1 MKRNRRGYHR
11 NQQNREVFI
20 LKTSPEMKERA
31 AALVRQMTLE
41 EKLRLIVETAEPVE
55 RLGIP
60 KYYHGNEALH
70 GVVRP
75 GKFTVFPQAIA
86 FGAMFDDGLL
96 ERIAEAISD
105 EARAKY
111 FRGEKEENGGKPYDG
126 LYNGLLTFWSPDLN
140 LARDPRWGRTAET
153 YGEDPYLAGKNGA
166 AFVRGIQGKDETYI
180 KAVATPK
187 HFTANNEEHNRF
199 TCNAVMS
206 EKTFREYHLE
216 PFRMA
221 VQEGHAE
228 AVMAAYNAVNGVP
241 CHENKR
247 MLTDILRGEWG
258 FDGYVTSDCGGVIS
272 LWESHHTQPD
282 EVSAAAAALNAGV
295 DLECSD
301 HLYKRHLKEALE
313 KGMVTQERID
323 EAVTRVLTARIK
335 AGQLDMPEQLPW
347 YTIPFSVIGC
357 EKHMLLAYEAA
368 VKSAV
373 LLKNNGLLPLR
384 QQNITVAVCGN
395 NADKAQFGDYSGV
408 PVHPPVTPLEGIR
421 GYENVNVLFTPWQFT
436 ETGDDYKT
444 VPARYLSH
452 DGAPGVR
459 GCYYDNTVFA
469 GVPQERSDAVLD
481 FKWDDQ
487 MPDPL
492 ITTTDFSVIWRG
504 EIEAPYT
511 GTYRFS
517 VRAAGSARCTPP
529 ELSLDHGLYESGD
542 EIRLVRGQRVPFLLR
557 FVKNTEKPACTLRW
571 QITPDAAA
579 DDMFSAE
586 AEAAAAADAVI
597 AVIGLGTEYEREGR
611 DKTDLSLPKE
621 QINLLKKLCTVNK
634 NLIVVLEN
642 GSAVAIPWIAE
653 HAAAILEVWYPG
665 ERGGTAIADLLFGKV
680 SPSGRLPL
688 AFPYRTEDLPPFD
701 DYEMEHG
708 RTYMYRKKE
717 PLYDF
722 GFGLSYTRFS
732 YSNLRRTQEGV
743 AVTVKNVGDMEADEV
758 SQLYIDS
765 TGLPNQPKLRLKG
778 FRRIHLLPGESRTVC
793 FPLND
798 ESFSLFGEDGVRR
811 IFPGTYTVYVDGHL
825 PDEASCHL
833 GITRSKQ
840 P

>member
-1 MKRNRRGYHR
+1 MKT
-11 NQQNREVFI
+11 
-20 LKTSPEMKERA
+20 KPEIKERA

-41 EKLRLIVETAEPVE
+41 EKLRLIVETAEAVE
-55 RLGIP
+55 RLGVP

-86 FGAMFDDGLL
+86 FGAMFDDAFL
-96 ERIAEAISD
+96 EEIADAIST

-111 FRGEKEENGGKPYDG
+111 FFGEQEENGGRPYEG

-166 AFVRGIQGKDETYI
+166 AFVRGLQGRDETYV

-199 TCNAVMS
+199 SCNAVMS

-258 FDGYVTSDCGGVIS
+258 FDGYVTSDCGGVSS
-272 LWESHHTQPD
+272 LWDSHHKEPD

-295 DLECSD
+295 DHECSD
-301 HLYKRHLKEALE
+301 HFFKRYLPEALE
-313 KGMVTQERID
+313 KGLVTRERID

-335 AGQLDMPEQLPW
+335 AGQLDPPESLPW
-347 YTIPFSVIGC
+347 YKTPFSVIAC
-357 EKHMLLAYEAA
+357 EKHGRLAYEAA

-373 LLKNNGLLPLR
+373 LLKNDGILPL
-384 QQNITVAVCGN
+384 NDKDITVAVCGN
-395 NADKAQFGDYSGV
+395 NADIAQFGDYSGV
-408 PVHPPVTPLEGIR
+408 PVHPPVTPLEGIKA
-421 GYENVNVLFTPWQFT
+421 YQNVNVRYAPWQFT
-436 ETGDDYKT
+436 ETGEDFKT
-444 VPARYLSH
+444 VPAAYLSH
-452 DGAPGVR
+452 GGKPGAE
-459 GCYYDNTVFA
+459 GCYYDNAAFA
-469 GVPQERSDAVLD
+469 GIPKQRTDPVLD

-492 ITTTDFSVIWRG
+492 IATPAFSILWRG

-511 GTYRFS
+511 GTYRFD
-517 VRAAGSARCTPP
+517 VRAAGNAKCTPP
-529 ELSLDHGLYESGD
+529 ELILNNGELDSAD
-542 EIRLVRGQRVPFLLR
+542 AVRLTRGEKLGFLLR
-557 FVKNTEKPACTLRW
+557 FVKNTDKPAVTLTW
-571 QITPDAAA
+571 QITPDEAA
-579 DDMFSAE
+579 DDVFAAE
-586 AEAAAAADAVI
+586 TEIAAGTDAVI
-597 AVIGLGTEYEREGR
+597 AVVGLGMEYEREGR

-621 QINLLKKLCTVNK
+621 QLALLKKLKAVNP

-653 HAAAILEVWYPG
+653 NASAILEVWYPG

-688 AFPYRTEDLPPFD
+688 AFPVKTEDLPPFD
-701 DYEMEHG
+701 DYEMNHG
-708 RTYMYRKKE
+708 RTYMYRKIK
-717 PLYDF
+717 PLYEF
-722 GFGLSYTRFS
+722 GFGLSYTRFA
-732 YSNLRRTQEGV
+732 YSGLRQTETG
-743 AVTVKNVGDMEADEV
+743 AEVTVTNVGGMEADEV
-758 SQLYIDS
+758 AQLYLDS
-765 TGLPNQPKLRLKG
+765 AGLPDQPRLRLKG
-778 FRRIHLLPGESRTVC
+778 FKRIHLKPGEAKTVA
-793 FPLND
+793 FELDD
-798 ESFSLFGEDGVRR
+798 ERFSLFGEDGIRR
-811 IFPGTYTVYVDGHL
+811 VYPGTYTVYVDGHL
-825 PDEASCHL
+825 PDEASCSL
-833 GITRSKQ
+833 TVTK
-840 P
+840 

>member
-1 MKRNRRGYHR
+1 METK
-11 NQQNREVFI
+11 
-20 LKTSPEMKERA
+20 PEIKERA
-31 AALVRQMTLE
+31 TALVRQMTTE

-86 FGAMFDDGLL
+86 FGAMFDDDFL
-96 ERIAEAISD
+96 EEIADAIST

-111 FRGEKEENGGKPYDG
+111 FFGEQEENGGKPYEG

-199 TCNAVMS
+199 SCNAVMS
-206 EKTFREYHLE
+206 EKTLREYHLE

-221 VQEGHAE
+221 VQEGRAE

-272 LWESHHTQPD
+272 LWESHHKEPD
-282 EVSAAAAALNAGV
+282 EVSAAAAALNAGI

-301 HLYKRHLKEALE
+301 HLFKRCLPEALE

-323 EAVTRVLTARIK
+323 EAATRVLTARIK
-335 AGQLDMPEQLPW
+335 AGQLDAPESLPW
-347 YTIPFSVIGC
+347 YTVPFSVIAC
-357 EKHMLLAYEAA
+357 EKHRLLAYEAA

-373 LLKNNGLLPLR
+373 LLKNNGILPLR
-384 QQNITVAVCGN
+384 TRDITVAVCGN

-421 GYENVNVLFTPWQFT
+421 AYPDVNVLFTPWQFT
-436 ETGDDYKT
+436 ETGEDCKA
-444 VPARYLSH
+444 VPAAYLSH
-452 DGAPGVR
+452 NGEPGAEGS
-459 GCYYDNTVFA
+459 YYNNAVFA
-469 GVPQERSDAVLD
+469 GIPKTRRDSVLD

-487 MPDPL
+487 KPDPL
-492 ITTTDFSVIWRG
+492 ISAPAFSIIWRG

-517 VRAAGSARCTPP
+517 VRAAGSAKCTPP
-529 ELSLDHGLYESGD
+529 ELTLDCGRYESGD
-542 EIRLVRGQRVPFLLR
+542 DIRLVRGQRLPFMLR
-557 FVKNTEKPACTLRW
+557 FVKNTDKPACTLLW
-571 QITPDAAA
+571 QILPDEAA
-579 DDMFSAE
+579 DDVFAAE
-586 AEAAAAADAVI
+586 TEAAAAADAVI
-597 AVIGLGTEYEREGR
+597 AVIGLGMEYEREGR

-621 QINLLKKLCTVNK
+621 QIALLKKLKAVNK

-653 HAAAILEVWYPG
+653 NAAAVLEAWYPG

-688 AFPYRTEDLPPFD
+688 AFPEKTEDLPPFD
-701 DYEMEHG
+701 DYEMNHG
-708 RTYMYRKKE
+708 RTYMYRKIK
-717 PLYDF
+717 PLFEF
-722 GFGLSYTRFS
+722 GFGLSYTRFT
-732 YSNLRRTQEGV
+732 YSDLHGTENGV
-743 AVTVKNVGDMEADEV
+743 SVTVKNVGETEADEV
-758 SQLYIDS
+758 VQLYIDS
-765 TGLPNQPKLRLKG
+765 AGLQNQPKLRLKG
-778 FRRIHLLPGESRTVC
+778 FRRVHLLPGESKSVRFT
-793 FPLND
+793 LND

-811 IFPGTYTVYVDGHL
+811 VYPGAYTVYVDGHL
-825 PDEASCHL
+825 PDEASCCL
-833 GITRSKQ
+833 GISR
-840 P
+840 

>member
-1 MKRNRRGYHR
+1 MKT
-11 NQQNREVFI
+11 
-20 LKTSPEMKERA
+20 KPEIKERA

-41 EKLRLIVETAEPVE
+41 EKLRLIVETAEAVE

-86 FGAMFDDGLL
+86 FGAMFDDAFL
-96 ERIAEAISD
+96 EEIADAIST

-111 FRGEKEENGGKPYDG
+111 FFGEQEENGGKPYDG

-166 AFVRGIQGKDETYI
+166 AFVRGIQGKDDRYI

-199 TCNAVMS
+199 SCNAVMS

-228 AVMAAYNAVNGVP
+228 AVMAAYNAINGVP

-258 FDGYVTSDCGGVIS
+258 FDGYVTSDCGGVSS
-272 LWESHHTQPD
+272 LWNSHHKEPD

-295 DLECSD
+295 DHECSD
-301 HLYKRHLKEALE
+301 HFFKRYLPEALE
-313 KGMVTQERID
+313 KGLVMRERID

-335 AGQLDMPEQLPW
+335 AGQLDPPESLPW
-347 YTIPFSVIGC
+347 YSTPFSVIGC
-357 EKHMLLAYEAA
+357 EKHGQMAYQAA

-373 LLKNNGLLPLR
+373 LLKNNGVLPLKEKD
-384 QQNITVAVCGN
+384 ITVAVCGN
-395 NADKAQFGDYSGV
+395 NADIAQFGDYSGV
-408 PVHPPVTPLEGIR
+408 PVHPPVTPLQGLR
-421 GYENVNVLFTPWQFT
+421 AYQNVNVLYAPWRFT
-436 ETGDDYKT
+436 ETGEDYKT
-444 VPARYLSH
+444 VPAAYLSH
-452 DGAPGVR
+452 NGEPGALGS
-459 GCYYDNTVFA
+459 YYDNAAFA
-469 GVPQERSDAVLD
+469 GIPKTRRDPALD

-492 ITTTDFSVIWRG
+492 ITTPAFSILWRG

-511 GTYRFS
+511 GVYRFG
-517 VRAAGSARCTPP
+517 VRAAGTAKCTPP
-529 ELSLDHGLYESGD
+529 ELILRGGDLDGAEAV
-542 EIRLVRGQRVPFLLR
+542 RLKRGEKVDFLLR
-557 FVKNTEKPACTLRW
+557 FVKNTDKPACTLTW
-571 QITPDAAA
+571 QITPDEAA
-579 DDMFSAE
+579 DDIFAPE
-586 AEAAAAADAVI
+586 TAAAAKADAVI
-597 AVIGLGTEYEREGR
+597 AVVGLGMEYEREGR

-621 QINLLKKLCTVNK
+621 QIALLKKLKAVNP

-653 HAAAILEVWYPG
+653 NAAAILEIWYPG
-665 ERGGTAIADLLFGKV
+665 ERGGTALADLLFGKV

-688 AFPYRTEDLPPFD
+688 AFPVKTEDLPPFD
-701 DYEMEHG
+701 DYEMNHG
-708 RTYMYRKKE
+708 RTYMYRKVK

-722 GFGLSYTRFS
+722 GFGLSYTRFA
-732 YSNLRRTQEGV
+732 YSGLCQTETGV
-743 AVTVKNVGDMEADEV
+743 AVTVTNVGEREADEV
-758 SQLYIDS
+758 AQLYIDS
-765 TGLPNQPKLRLKG
+765 AGLPDQPRLRLKG
-778 FRRIHLLPGESRTVC
+778 FQRIHLQPGEAKTVA
-793 FPLND
+793 FPLDD
-798 ESFSLFGEDGVRR
+798 ERFSLFGEDGVRR
-811 IFPGTYTVYVDGHL
+811 VYPGTYTVYVDGHL
-825 PDEASCHL
+825 PDEASCRL
-833 GITRSKQ
+833 AMTR
-840 P
+840 

>member
-1 MKRNRRGYHR
+1 MKT
-11 NQQNREVFI
+11 
-20 LKTSPEMKERA
+20 LSEMKDRA

-41 EKLRLIVETAEPVE
+41 EKLRLIVELADPVE

-86 FGAMFDDGLL
+86 FGAMFDDALL

-111 FRGEKEENGGKPYDG
+111 FHGEREENGGKPYDG

-166 AFVRGIQGKDETYI
+166 AFVRGLQGKDETYI

-199 TCNAVMS
+199 SCNAVMS
-206 EKTFREYHLE
+206 EKTLREYHLE

-221 VQEGHAE
+221 VQEGRAQ
-228 AVMAAYNAVNGVP
+228 AVMAAYNAINGVP

-247 MLTDILRGEWG
+247 LLTDILRGEWG
-258 FDGYVTSDCGGVIS
+258 FDGYVTSDCGGVIN
-272 LWESHHTQPD
+272 LWESHRKEPD
-282 EVSAAAAALNAGV
+282 EVSAAAAALNAGI

-301 HLYKRHLKEALE
+301 HLFKRCLPEALE

-323 EAVTRVLTARIK
+323 EAVMRVLTARIR
-335 AGQLDMPEQLPW
+335 AGQLDPPESLPW
-347 YTIPFSVIGC
+347 YHIPFSVIGC
-357 EKHMLLAYEAA
+357 EAHGRLAYEAA
-368 VKSAV
+368 LKSAV
-373 LLKNNGLLPLR
+373 LLKNNGVLPL
-384 QQNITVAVCGN
+384 QPQGVTVAVCGN
-395 NADKAQFGDYSGV
+395 NADIAQFGDYSGV
-408 PVHPPVTPLEGIR
+408 PVHPPVTPLAGIR
-421 GYENVNVLFTPWQFT
+421 AYQNVNVLYTPWRYT
-436 ETGDDYKT
+436 ETGSGYKT
-444 VPARYLSH
+444 VPAAYLSC
-452 DGAPGVR
+452 GGKPGVQ
-459 GCYYDNTVFA
+459 GSYYENAVFA
-469 GVPQERSDAVLD
+469 GQPKERTDAALD
-481 FKWDDQ
+481 FKWDAQ

-492 ITTTDFSVIWRG
+492 IGTGLFSVIWRG
-504 EIEAPYT
+504 EIEAPYS
-511 GTYRFS
+511 GTYRFGVNAS
-517 VRAAGSARCTPP
+517 GSAKCTPP
-529 ELSLDHGLYESGD
+529 QLSLEHGVYESGD
-542 EIRLVRGQRVPFLLR
+542 EIRLARGQRIPFLLR
-557 FVKNTEKPACTLRW
+557 YVKNTDKPACTLTW

-579 DDMFSAE
+579 DDMFAAE
-586 AEAAAAADAVI
+586 TEAAANADAVI
-597 AVIGLGTEYEREGR
+597 AVVGLGMEYEREGR
-611 DKTDLSLPKE
+611 DKTDLSLPEE
-621 QINLLKKLCTVNK
+621 QIALLKKLAAVNK

-688 AFPYRTEDLPPFD
+688 GFPEKTEDLPPFD

-708 RTYMYRKKE
+708 RTYMYRKTKS
-717 PLYDF
+717 LYEF
-722 GFGLSYTRFS
+722 GFGLSYTRFA
-732 YSNLRRTQEGV
+732 YSGLKETENGV
-743 AVTVKNVGDMEADEV
+743 AVTVKNVGGMEADEV
-758 SQLYIDS
+758 AQLYIDS
-765 TGLPNQPKLRLKG
+765 AGLPNQPKLRLKG
-778 FRRIHLLPGESRTVC
+778 FRRFHLQPGEAKTVD

-798 ESFSLFGEDGVRR
+798 ERFSLFGEDGVRR
-811 IFPGTYTVYVDGHL
+811 VYPGTYRIYVDGHL
-825 PDEASCHL
+825 PDETSCSL
-833 GITRSKQ
+833 SVLLPAQ